1 MGEGFCRK
9 TFTLAASETDGL
21 KARREVEMQ
30 SAESCAFFL
39 VGSTAVPSSEVKQT
53 GTKSSPRTLC
63 DSVNCVGGEE
73 VKAFFEKW
81 LMCATHARVGWAEKP
96 IG

>member
-9 TFTLAASETDGL
+9 PFTLAASETDGL
-21 KARREVEMQ
+21 KVRWEVEMQ

-53 GTKSSPRTLC
+53 EQSLHSKRF
-63 DSVNCVGGEE
+63 VNQRIAWGG
-73 VKAFFEKW
+73 
-81 LMCATHARVGWAEKP
+81 
-96 IG
+96 